1 MNLMKFTES
10 SRNCVMKAQ
19 GYAVDNNNQLIAP
32 AHLLRAILDESIAA
46 DLLIAFQQNI
56 QAFIQ
61 SADRAI
67 NDLPEVKT
75 PQGQGIDTGTL
86 KIFQE
91 AEKKLSDFN
100 DQFVAIDNLL
110 VQCLSSG
117 DSGIQKIVTEHNLDS
132 NEFRKFVIQK
142 RNGQKVDSET
152 GENTIGA
159 LDKFTINITDLA
171 KEGKLDP
178 VIGRNE
184 KIRRSIQVLS
194 RRTKNNPVLIGD
206 PGVGKTA
213 IIEGI
218 AQRIVN
224 NDVPEG
230 IKNKIILSLD
240 MAALLAGSKYRGEFE
255 ERLKSVL
262 DQIKAKNGEIILFLD
277 ELHTLVGAGKT
288 DGAMDASNMLKP
300 ALARGELH
308 MIGATT
314 LDEYRQ
320 YIEKDAALARRY
332 QTVLIEEP
340 SVDDAIAILR
350 GLKEKYEVHHGV
362 RISDNAVLSAV
373 KLSSR
378 YINNRFLP
386 DKAIDLIDE
395 AASSIRMQADSKPEE
410 LESIDRK
417 IGQLKIEKEAL
428 LKEDDK
434 KSKKRLGEI
443 DEQLKT
449 LESNSSD
456 LTSKWL
462 SQKEKLHS
470 IQSIRETL
478 DKAKLELEIAE
489 RNQDW
494 TKAGELK
501 YGKIPELED
510 LIRSADEASNE
521 GMLEEEVNEKEI
533 AQVVHRWTGIPV
545 SNILEE
551 EKVRLLKIEEYLEKK
566 VVGQKNALQSVSNAI
581 RRSRA
586 GLSDESRPI
595 GSFVFLGPTGVGKTE
610 LTKALAEYLFND
622 RNAMTRLD
630 MSEYMEKH
638 SISRMIGSPPG
649 YVGYEQGGALTE
661 SVRRKPYQI
670 ILLDEIEKAHPDV
683 YNVLLQLLD
692 DGRLTD
698 GQGRT
703 VDFTNSVLIMTSNLG
718 SQLYPEGKAID
729 KATEDKI
736 MDEVNGFFKPE
747 FLNRLDDV
755 LIFNALTEEHIND
768 ILTIHL
774 DKLVANLE
782 GQEIK
787 IVFDDK
793 ASGWLAKKGF
803 DKKYGARP
811 IKRTI
816 EKYVQNPLAEPIIS
830 GELENKKEVKIT
842 ANDFGIELQH

>member
-1 MNLMKFTES
+1 MKFTES

-32 AHLLRAILDESIAA
+32 VHLLRAILDESIAT
-46 DLLIAFQQNI
+46 DLLIAFKQNV

-61 SADRAI
+61 STDKAI
-67 NDLPEVKT
+67 DDLPEVKT

-110 VQCLSSG
+110 VQCLSSNDG
-117 DSGIQKIVTEHNLDS
+117 GIQKIVKEHNLDS

-184 KIRRSIQVLS
+184 EIRRSIQVLS

-340 SVDDAIAILR
+340 SVDDATAILR

-434 KSKKRLGEI
+434 KSKKRLAEI

-470 IQSIRETL
+470 IQSIREAL
-478 DKAKLELEIAE
+478 DKVKLELEIAE

-510 LIRSADEASNE
+510 LIRSSDEASSE
-521 GMLEEEVNEKEI
+521 GLLEEEVTEKEI

-551 EKVRLLKIEEYLEKK
+551 ERSRLLKIEEYLEKK

-703 VDFTNSVLIMTSNLG
+703 VDFTNTVLIMTSNLG
-718 SQLYPEGKAID
+718 SQLYPEGKPID

-768 ILTIHL
+768 ILTIQL
-774 DKLVANLE
+774 DKLITNLE
-782 GQEIK
+782 AQEIK
-787 IVFDDK
+787 ISFDNK
-793 ASGWLAKKGF
+793 ASSWLAKKGF
-803 DKKYGARP
+803 DKKFGARP

-816 EKYVQNPLAEPIIS
+816 EKYVQNPLAELIIS

>member
-19 GYAVDNNNQLIAP
+19 GYALDNNNQLIAP
-32 AHLLRAILDESIAA
+32 LHLLRAILDESIAT
-46 DLLIAFQQNI
+46 DLLIAFQQNT
-56 QAFIQ
+56 QAIIQ
-61 SADRAI
+61 STNNGI
-67 NDLPEVKT
+67 KNLPVT
-75 PQGQGIDTGTL
+75 NNPQGQGIDTATL

-91 AEKKLSDFN
+91 AEKKMAEFH

-110 VQCLSSG
+110 VQCLASPNSA
-117 DSGIQKIVTEHNLDS
+117 IQRIVKEHNLDS
-132 NEFRKFVIQK
+132 VKFKDFVINK
-142 RNGQKVDSET
+142 RNGQRINSET

-159 LDKFTINITDLA
+159 LEKFTINITDLA

-184 KIRRSIQVLS
+184 EIRRSIQVLS

-340 SVDDAIAILR
+340 SIDDAISILR
-350 GLKEKYEVHHGV
+350 GLKEKYEIHHGV

-378 YINNRFLP
+378 YINNRHLP

-434 KSKKRLGEI
+434 KSKQRLSEI
-443 DEQLKT
+443 DEHLKE
-449 LESNSSD
+449 LESSSSD
-456 LTSKWL
+456 LTSRWL
-462 SQKEKLHS
+462 SQKEKLLT
-470 IQSIRETL
+470 IQSVRETL

-501 YGKIPELED
+501 YGKIPALED
-510 LIRSADEASNE
+510 QIRQSNEASTE
-521 GMLEEEVNEKEI
+521 GMLEEEVTEKEI
-533 AQVVHRWTGIPV
+533 ALVVHRWTGIPV

-566 VVGQKNALQSVSNAI
+566 VVGQKHALQSVSNAI

-586 GLSDESRPI
+586 GLSDESKPI
-595 GSFVFLGPTGVGKTE
+595 GSFLFLGPTGVGKTE

-670 ILLDEIEKAHPDV
+670 VLLDEIEKAHPDV

-703 VDFTNSVLIMTSNLG
+703 VDFTNTVLIMTSNLG
-718 SQLYPEGKAID
+718 SKLYPEGKAIN

-768 ILTIHL
+768 ILTIQL
-774 DKLVANLE
+774 DKLIANLE
-782 GQEIK
+782 AQEIK
-787 IVFDDK
+787 ISLDDK
-793 ASGWLAKKGF
+793 ASSWLAKKGF
-803 DKKYGARP
+803 DKKFGARP

-816 EKYVQNPLAEPIIS
+816 EKYVQNPLAELIIS
-830 GELENKKEVKIT
+830 GELENKKEVRIT

>member
-1 MNLMKFTES
+1 
-10 SRNCVMKAQ
+10 
-19 GYAVDNNNQLIAP
+19 
-32 AHLLRAILDESIAA
+32 
-46 DLLIAFQQNI
+46 
-56 QAFIQ
+56 
-61 SADRAI
+61 
-67 NDLPEVKT
+67 
-75 PQGQGIDTGTL
+75 
-86 KIFQE
+86 
-91 AEKKLSDFN
+91 
-100 DQFVAIDNLL
+100 
-110 VQCLSSG
+110 
-117 DSGIQKIVTEHNLDS
+117 
-132 NEFRKFVIQK
+132 
-142 RNGQKVDSET
+142 
-152 GENTIGA
+152 
-159 LDKFTINITDLA
+159 
-171 KEGKLDP
+171 
-178 VIGRNE
+178 
-184 KIRRSIQVLS
+184 
-194 RRTKNNPVLIGD
+194 
-206 PGVGKTA
+206 
-213 IIEGI
+213 
-218 AQRIVN
+218 
-224 NDVPEG
+224 
-230 IKNKIILSLD
+230 
-240 MAALLAGSKYRGEFE
+240 
-255 ERLKSVL
+255 
-262 DQIKAKNGEIILFLD
+262 
-277 ELHTLVGAGKT
+277 
-288 DGAMDASNMLKP
+288 
-300 ALARGELH
+300 
-308 MIGATT
+308 
-314 LDEYRQ
+314 
-320 YIEKDAALARRY
+320 
-332 QTVLIEEP
+332 
-340 SVDDAIAILR
+340 
-350 GLKEKYEVHHGV
+350 
-362 RISDNAVLSAV
+362 
-373 KLSSR
+373 
-378 YINNRFLP
+378 
-386 DKAIDLIDE
+386 
-395 AASSIRMQADSKPEE
+395 MQADSKPEE

-434 KSKKRLGEI
+434 KSKKRLAEI

-470 IQSIRETL
+470 IQSIRESL
-478 DKAKLELEIAE
+478 DRVKLELEIAE

-510 LIRSADEASNE
+510 LIRSSDEASSE
-521 GMLEEEVNEKEI
+521 GLLEEEVTEKEI

-551 EKVRLLKIEEYLEKK
+551 ERSRLLKIEEYLEKK

-703 VDFTNSVLIMTSNLG
+703 VDFTNTVLIMTSNLG
-718 SQLYPEGKAID
+718 PQLYPEGKSID
-729 KATEDKI
+729 KTTEDKI

-768 ILTIHL
+768 ILTIQL
-774 DKLVANLE
+774 DKLIANLE
-782 GQEIK
+782 LDSEVKLHLDLGEIQGFRYHNGV
-787 IVFDDK
+787 VFS
-793 ASGWLAKKGF
+793 AYTESAGYSLAKGGRYDGLRRLDNEPRPAVGF
-803 DKKYGARP
+803 DLDL
-811 IKRTI
+811 
-816 EKYVQNPLAEPIIS
+816 LAVASFTKTDI
-830 GELENKKEVKIT
+830 
-842 ANDFGIELQH
+842 

>member
-1 MNLMKFTES
+1 MNLIKFTES

-32 AHLLRAILDESIAA
+32 VHLLRAILDESIAT
-46 DLLIAFQQNI
+46 DLLIAFQQNV
-56 QAFIQ
+56 QTFIQ
-61 SADRAI
+61 STDKAI
-67 NDLPEVKT
+67 DDLPEVKT

-100 DQFVAIDNLL
+100 DQFVAIDNLF
-110 VQCLSSG
+110 VQCLSSNDG
-117 DSGIQKIVTEHNLDS
+117 GIQKIVKEHSLDS

-152 GENTIGA
+152 GENTLGA

-171 KEGKLDP
+171 KERKLDP

-184 KIRRSIQVLS
+184 EIRRSIQVLS

-434 KSKKRLGEI
+434 KSKKRLAEI
-443 DEQLKT
+443 DEQLKS

-470 IQSIRETL
+470 IQSIRESL
-478 DKAKLELEIAE
+478 DRVKLELEIAE

-510 LIRSADEASNE
+510 LIRSSDEASSE
-521 GMLEEEVNEKEI
+521 GLLEEEVTEKEI

-551 EKVRLLKIEEYLEKK
+551 ERSRLLKIEEYLEKK

-622 RNAMTRLD
+622 RNSMTRLD

-703 VDFTNSVLIMTSNLG
+703 VDFTNTVLIMTSNLG
-718 SQLYPEGKAID
+718 SKLYSEGKSID

-768 ILTIHL
+768 ILTIQL
-774 DKLVANLE
+774 DKLIANLE
-782 GQEIK
+782 AQEIK
-787 IVFDDK
+787 ISFDDK

-803 DKKYGARP
+803 DKKFGARP

-816 EKYVQNPLAEPIIS
+816 EKYVQNPLAELIIS
-830 GELENKKEVKIT
+830 GELENKKEVRIT

>member
-32 AHLLRAILDESIAA
+32 AHLLRAILDESIAT
-46 DLLIAFQQNI
+46 DLLIAYKQNV
-56 QAFIQ
+56 QAFIE
-61 SADRAI
+61 STDKAI
-67 NDLPEVKT
+67 DDLPEVKT

-110 VQCLSSG
+110 VQCLSSNDG
-117 DSGIQKIVTEHNLDS
+117 GIQKIVKEHSLDS

-152 GENTIGA
+152 GENTLGA

-184 KIRRSIQVLS
+184 EIRRSIQVLS

-332 QTVLIEEP
+332 QTVLIDEP
-340 SVDDAIAILR
+340 SEDDAIAILR
-350 GLKEKYEVHHGV
+350 GLKEKYEIHHGV

-434 KSKKRLGEI
+434 KSKKRLAEI

-470 IQSIRETL
+470 IQSIRESL
-478 DKAKLELEIAE
+478 DRVKLELEIAE

-510 LIRSADEASNE
+510 LIRSSDEASSE
-521 GMLEEEVNEKEI
+521 GLLEEEVTEKEI

-551 EKVRLLKIEEYLEKK
+551 ERSRLLKIEEYLEKK

-703 VDFTNSVLIMTSNLG
+703 VDFTNTVLIMTSNLG

-736 MDEVNGFFKPE
+736 MDEVGGFFKPE

-768 ILTIHL
+768 ILTIQL
-774 DKLVANLE
+774 DKLIANLE
-782 GQEIK
+782 AQEIK
-787 IVFDDK
+787 ISFDDK

-803 DKKYGARP
+803 DKKFGARP

-816 EKYVQNPLAEPIIS
+816 EKYVQNPLAELIIS
-830 GELENKKEVKIT
+830 GELESKKEVRIT

>member
-61 SADRAI
+61 STDRAI

-184 KIRRSIQVLS
+184 EIRRSIQVLS

-755 LIFNALTEEHIND
+755 LIFSALTEEHIND

-816 EKYVQNPLAEPIIS
+816 EKYVQNPLAELIIS

>member
-1 MNLMKFTES
+1 MKFTES

-32 AHLLRAILDESIAA
+32 VHLLRAILDESIAT
-46 DLLIAFQQNI
+46 DLLIAFKQNV

-61 SADRAI
+61 STDKAI
-67 NDLPEVKT
+67 DDLPEVKT

-110 VQCLSSG
+110 VQCLSSNDG
-117 DSGIQKIVTEHNLDS
+117 GIQKIVKEHNLDS

-152 GENTIGA
+152 GENTLGA

-184 KIRRSIQVLS
+184 EIRRSIQVLS

-340 SVDDAIAILR
+340 SVDDATAILR

-434 KSKKRLGEI
+434 KSKKRLAEI

-470 IQSIRETL
+470 IQSIREAL
-478 DKAKLELEIAE
+478 DKVKLELEIAE

-510 LIRSADEASNE
+510 LIRSSDEASSE
-521 GMLEEEVNEKEI
+521 GLLEEEVTEKEI

-551 EKVRLLKIEEYLEKK
+551 ERSRLLKIEEYLEKK

-703 VDFTNSVLIMTSNLG
+703 VDFTNTVLIMTSNLG
-718 SQLYPEGKAID
+718 SQLYPEGKPID

-768 ILTIHL
+768 ILTIQL
-774 DKLVANLE
+774 DKLITNLE
-782 GQEIK
+782 AQEIK
-787 IVFDDK
+787 ISFDNK
-793 ASGWLAKKGF
+793 ASSWLAKKGF
-803 DKKYGARP
+803 DKKFGARP

-816 EKYVQNPLAEPIIS
+816 EKYVQNPLAELIIS

>member
-1 MNLMKFTES
+1 MKFTES

-19 GYAVDNNNQLIAP
+19 GYAVDNNNQLITP
-32 AHLLRAILDESIAA
+32 SHLLRAILDESIAIN
-46 DLLIAFQQNI
+46 LLIAFQQNT

-61 SADRAI
+61 STDQAI
-67 NDLPEVKT
+67 KSLPVVKN
-75 PQGQGIDTGTL
+75 PQGQGIDTAAL

-91 AEKKLSDFN
+91 AEKRLADFN
-100 DQFVAIDNLL
+100 DQYVAIDNLL
-110 VQCLSSG
+110 IQCISSP
-117 DSGIQKIVTEHNLDS
+117 DSAIQKIVREHNLDT
-132 NEFRKFVIQK
+132 NKFRKFVIQK
-142 RNGQKVDSET
+142 RNGQKIDSET
-152 GENTIGA
+152 GEYTLGA
-159 LDKFTINITDLA
+159 LEKFTINITDLA
-171 KEGKLDP
+171 REGKLDP

-184 KIRRSIQVLS
+184 EIRRSIQVLS

-230 IKNKIILSLD
+230 IKNKTILSLD

-262 DQIKAKNGEIILFLD
+262 DQIKSKNGEIILFLD

-340 SVDDAIAILR
+340 SIDDAIAILR
-350 GLKEKYEVHHGV
+350 GLKEKYEIHHGV

-434 KSKKRLGEI
+434 KSKQRLAEI
-443 DEQLKT
+443 DEQLKA
-449 LESNSSD
+449 LESTSSD
-456 LTSKWL
+456 LTGRWL
-462 SQKEKLHS
+462 SQKEKLVS
-470 IQSIRETL
+470 IQSIREQL
-478 DKAKLELEIAE
+478 DKVKLELEIAE

-494 TKAGELK
+494 AKAGELK

-510 LIRSADEASNE
+510 LIRSSDEASGE
-521 GMLEEEVNEKEI
+521 GMLEEEVTEKEI

-566 VVGQKNALQSVSNAI
+566 VVGQKHALQSVSNAI

-595 GSFVFLGPTGVGKTE
+595 GSFLFLGPTGVGKTE

-670 ILLDEIEKAHPDV
+670 VLLDEIEKAHPDV

-703 VDFTNSVLIMTSNLG
+703 VDFTNTVLIMTSNLG
-718 SQLYPEGKAID
+718 SKLYPEGKSIN
-729 KATEDKI
+729 KAVEEKI
-736 MDEVNGFFKPE
+736 MDEVNAFFKPE

-768 ILTIHL
+768 ILSIQL
-774 DKLVANLE
+774 DKLIGNLE
-782 GQEIK
+782 SQEINIK
-787 IVFDDK
+787 FDDK
-793 ASGWLAKKGF
+793 AISWLAKKGF
-803 DKKYGARP
+803 DKKFGARP

-816 EKYVQNPLAEPIIS
+816 EKYVQNPLAELIIS
-830 GELENKKEVKIT
+830 GGLDRKKSVSIS
-842 ANDFGIELQH
+842 ANDFGIELKY

>member
-1 MNLMKFTES
+1 
-10 SRNCVMKAQ
+10 
-19 GYAVDNNNQLIAP
+19 
-32 AHLLRAILDESIAA
+32 
-46 DLLIAFQQNI
+46 
-56 QAFIQ
+56 
-61 SADRAI
+61 
-67 NDLPEVKT
+67 
-75 PQGQGIDTGTL
+75 
-86 KIFQE
+86 
-91 AEKKLSDFN
+91 
-100 DQFVAIDNLL
+100 
-110 VQCLSSG
+110 
-117 DSGIQKIVTEHNLDS
+117 
-132 NEFRKFVIQK
+132 
-142 RNGQKVDSET
+142 
-152 GENTIGA
+152 
-159 LDKFTINITDLA
+159 
-171 KEGKLDP
+171 
-178 VIGRNE
+178 
-184 KIRRSIQVLS
+184 
-194 RRTKNNPVLIGD
+194 
-206 PGVGKTA
+206 
-213 IIEGI
+213 
-218 AQRIVN
+218 
-224 NDVPEG
+224 
-230 IKNKIILSLD
+230 
-240 MAALLAGSKYRGEFE
+240 
-255 ERLKSVL
+255 
-262 DQIKAKNGEIILFLD
+262 
-277 ELHTLVGAGKT
+277 
-288 DGAMDASNMLKP
+288 MLKP

-816 EKYVQNPLAEPIIS
+816 EKYVQNPLAELIIS
-830 GELENKKEVKIT
+830 GELESKKEVRIT

>member
-1 MNLMKFTES
+1 MKFTES

-184 KIRRSIQVLS
+184 EIRRSIQVLS

-703 VDFTNSVLIMTSNLG
+703 VDFTKSVLIMTSNLG

-736 MDEVNGFFKPE
+736 MDKVNGFFKPE

-816 EKYVQNPLAEPIIS
+816 EKYVQNPLAELIIS
-830 GELENKKEVKIT
+830 GGLENKKEVKIT

>member
-1 MNLMKFTES
+1 MKFTES

-32 AHLLRAILDESIAA
+32 VHLLRAILDESIAT
-46 DLLIAFQQNI
+46 DLLIAFQQNV

-61 SADRAI
+61 STDKAI
-67 NDLPEVKT
+67 DDLPEVKT

-110 VQCLSSG
+110 VQCLSSNDG
-117 DSGIQKIVTEHNLDS
+117 GIQKIVKEHNLDS

-184 KIRRSIQVLS
+184 EIRRSIQVLS
-194 RRTKNNPVLIGD
+194 RRTKNNPVLIVD

-230 IKNKIILSLD
+230 IKNKTILSLD

-340 SVDDAIAILR
+340 SVDDATAILR

-434 KSKKRLGEI
+434 KSKKRLAEI

-470 IQSIRETL
+470 IQSIREAL
-478 DKAKLELEIAE
+478 DKVKLELEIAE

-510 LIRSADEASNE
+510 LIRSSDEASSE
-521 GMLEEEVNEKEI
+521 GLLEEEVTEKEI

-551 EKVRLLKIEEYLEKK
+551 ERSRLLKIEEYLEKK

-703 VDFTNSVLIMTSNLG
+703 VDFTNTVLIMTSNLG
-718 SQLYPEGKAID
+718 SQLYPEGKPID

-768 ILTIHL
+768 ILTIQL
-774 DKLVANLE
+774 DKLITNLE
-782 GQEIK
+782 AQEIK
-787 IVFDDK
+787 ISFDNK
-793 ASGWLAKKGF
+793 ASSWLAKKGF
-803 DKKYGARP
+803 DKKFGARP

-816 EKYVQNPLAEPIIS
+816 EKYVQNPLAELIIS

>member
-32 AHLLRAILDESIAA
+32 VHLLRAILDESIAT
-46 DLLIAFQQNI
+46 DLLIAFKQNV

-61 SADRAI
+61 STDKAI
-67 NDLPEVKT
+67 DDLPEVKT

-110 VQCLSSG
+110 VQCLSSNDG
-117 DSGIQKIVTEHNLDS
+117 GIQKIVKEHNLDS

-184 KIRRSIQVLS
+184 EIRRSIQVLS

-230 IKNKIILSLD
+230 IKNKTILSLD

-340 SVDDAIAILR
+340 SVDDATAILR

-434 KSKKRLGEI
+434 KSKKRLAEI

-470 IQSIRETL
+470 IQSIREAL
-478 DKAKLELEIAE
+478 DKVKLELEIAE

-510 LIRSADEASNE
+510 LIRSSDEASSE
-521 GMLEEEVNEKEI
+521 GLLEEEVTEKEI

-551 EKVRLLKIEEYLEKK
+551 ERSRLLKIEEYLEKK

-703 VDFTNSVLIMTSNLG
+703 VDFTNTVLIMTSNLG
-718 SQLYPEGKAID
+718 SQLYPEGKPID

-768 ILTIHL
+768 ILTIQL
-774 DKLVANLE
+774 DKLITNLE
-782 GQEIK
+782 AQEIK
-787 IVFDDK
+787 ISFDNK
-793 ASGWLAKKGF
+793 ASSWLAKKGF
-803 DKKYGARP
+803 DKKFGARP

-816 EKYVQNPLAEPIIS
+816 EKYVQNPLAELIIS

>member
-1 MNLMKFTES
+1 MKFTES

-32 AHLLRAILDESIAA
+32 VHLLRAILDESIAT
-46 DLLIAFQQNI
+46 DLLIAFKQNA
-56 QAFIQ
+56 QTFIQ
-61 SADRAI
+61 STDKAI
-67 NDLPEVKT
+67 DDLPEVKT

-184 KIRRSIQVLS
+184 EIRRSIQVLS

-816 EKYVQNPLAEPIIS
+816 EKYVQNPLAELIIS
-830 GELENKKEVKIT
+830 GELENKKEVKIS

>member
-1 MNLMKFTES
+1 MKFTES
-10 SRNCVMKAQ
+10 SRNRVMKAQ

-32 AHLLRAILDESIAA
+32 VHLLRAILDESIAT
-46 DLLIAFQQNI
+46 DLLIAFQQNV
-56 QAFIQ
+56 QTFIQ
-61 SADRAI
+61 STDKAI
-67 NDLPEVKT
+67 DDIPEVKT

-110 VQCLSSG
+110 VQCLSSNDG
-117 DSGIQKIVTEHNLDS
+117 GIQKIVKEHSLDS
-132 NEFRKFVIQK
+132 NAFRKFVIQK

-152 GENTIGA
+152 GENTLGA

-184 KIRRSIQVLS
+184 EIRRSIQVLS

-434 KSKKRLGEI
+434 KSKKRLAEI

-470 IQSIRETL
+470 IQSIRESL
-478 DKAKLELEIAE
+478 DRVKLELEIAE

-510 LIRSADEASNE
+510 LIRSSDEASSE
-521 GMLEEEVNEKEI
+521 GLLEEEVTEKEI

-551 EKVRLLKIEEYLEKK
+551 ERSRLLKIEEYLEKK

-703 VDFTNSVLIMTSNLG
+703 VDFTNTVLIMTSNLG

-736 MDEVNGFFKPE
+736 MEEVNGFFKPE

-768 ILTIHL
+768 ILAIQL
-774 DKLVANLE
+774 DKLIANLE
-782 GQEIK
+782 AQEIK
-787 IVFDDK
+787 ISFDDK
-793 ASGWLAKKGF
+793 ASNWLAKKGF
-803 DKKYGARP
+803 DKKFGARP

-816 EKYVQNPLAEPIIS
+816 EKYVQNPLAELIIS

>member
-184 KIRRSIQVLS
+184 EIRRSIQVLS

-816 EKYVQNPLAEPIIS
+816 EKYVQNPLAELIIS

>member
-1 MNLMKFTES
+1 MKFTES

-184 KIRRSIQVLS
+184 EIRRSIQVLS

-755 LIFNALTEEHIND
+755 LIFSALTEEHIND

-816 EKYVQNPLAEPIIS
+816 EKYVQNPLAELIIS

>member
-32 AHLLRAILDESIAA
+32 VHLLRAILDESIAT
-46 DLLIAFQQNI
+46 DLLIAFQQNV

-61 SADRAI
+61 SSDKAI
-67 NDLPEVKT
+67 DDLPEVKT

-110 VQCLSSG
+110 VQCLSSNDG
-117 DSGIQKIVTEHNLDS
+117 GIQKIVKEHSLDT

-152 GENTIGA
+152 GENTLGA

-184 KIRRSIQVLS
+184 EIRRSIQVLS

-434 KSKKRLGEI
+434 KSKKRLAEI
-443 DEQLKT
+443 DEQLKS

-470 IQSIRETL
+470 IQSIRESL
-478 DKAKLELEIAE
+478 DKVKLELEIAE

-494 TKAGELK
+494 TKAGDLK

-510 LIRSADEASNE
+510 LIRSSDEASSE
-521 GMLEEEVNEKEI
+521 GLLEEEVTEKEI

-551 EKVRLLKIEEYLEKK
+551 ERSRLLKIEEYLEKK

-622 RNAMTRLD
+622 RNAMIRLD

-703 VDFTNSVLIMTSNLG
+703 VDFTNTVLIMTSNLG

-736 MDEVNGFFKPE
+736 MEEVNGFFKPE

-768 ILTIHL
+768 ILTIQL
-774 DKLVANLE
+774 DKLIANLE
-782 GQEIK
+782 AQEIK
-787 IVFDDK
+787 ISFDDK

-803 DKKYGARP
+803 DKKFGARP

-816 EKYVQNPLAEPIIS
+816 EKYVQNPLAELIIS
-830 GELENKKEVKIT
+830 GELENKKEVRIT

>member
-1 MNLMKFTES
+1 MKFTES

-32 AHLLRAILDESIAA
+32 AHLLRAILDESIAT

-61 SADRAI
+61 STDRAI

-117 DSGIQKIVTEHNLDS
+117 DSGIQKIVKEHNLDS

-184 KIRRSIQVLS
+184 EIRRSIQVLS

-470 IQSIRETL
+470 VQSIRETL
-478 DKAKLELEIAE
+478 DKIKLELEIAE

-638 SISRMIGSPPG
+638 SVSRMIGSPPG

-755 LIFNALTEEHIND
+755 LIFNALTEDHIND
-768 ILTIHL
+768 ILTIQL
-774 DKLVANLE
+774 DKLIANLE
-782 GQEIK
+782 GQEIR

-793 ASGWLAKKGF
+793 ASSWLAKKGF

-816 EKYVQNPLAEPIIS
+816 EKYVQNPLAELIIS
-830 GELENKKEVKIT
+830 GELEKKKEVKIT

>member
-1 MNLMKFTES
+1 
-10 SRNCVMKAQ
+10 MKAQ

-32 AHLLRAILDESIAA
+32 VHLLRAILDESIAT
-46 DLLIAFQQNI
+46 DLLIAFQQNV

-61 SADRAI
+61 SSDKAI
-67 NDLPEVKT
+67 DDLPEVKT

-110 VQCLSSG
+110 VQCLSSNDG
-117 DSGIQKIVTEHNLDS
+117 GIQKIVKEHSLDT

-152 GENTIGA
+152 GENTLGA

-184 KIRRSIQVLS
+184 EIRRSIQVLS

-434 KSKKRLGEI
+434 KSKKRLAEI
-443 DEQLKT
+443 DEQLKS

-470 IQSIRETL
+470 IQSIRESL
-478 DKAKLELEIAE
+478 DKVKLELEIAE

-494 TKAGELK
+494 TKAGDLK

-510 LIRSADEASNE
+510 LIRSSDEASSE
-521 GMLEEEVNEKEI
+521 GLLEEEVTEKEI

-551 EKVRLLKIEEYLEKK
+551 ERSRLLKIEEYLEKK

-622 RNAMTRLD
+622 RNAMIRLD

-703 VDFTNSVLIMTSNLG
+703 VDFTNTVLIMTSNLG

-736 MDEVNGFFKPE
+736 MEEVNGFFKPE

-768 ILTIHL
+768 ILTIQL
-774 DKLVANLE
+774 DKLIANLE
-782 GQEIK
+782 AQEIK
-787 IVFDDK
+787 ISFDDK

-803 DKKYGARP
+803 DKKFGARP

-816 EKYVQNPLAEPIIS
+816 EKYVQNPLAELIIS
-830 GELENKKEVKIT
+830 GELENKKEVRIT

>member
-1 MNLMKFTES
+1 MKFTES

-32 AHLLRAILDESIAA
+32 VHLLRAILDESIAT
-46 DLLIAFQQNI
+46 DLFIAFKQNV

-61 SADRAI
+61 STDKAI
-67 NDLPEVKT
+67 DDLPEVKT

-110 VQCLSSG
+110 VQCLSSNDG
-117 DSGIQKIVTEHNLDS
+117 GIQKIVKEHSLDT

-152 GENTIGA
+152 GENTLGA

-184 KIRRSIQVLS
+184 EIRRSIQVLS

-434 KSKKRLGEI
+434 KSKKRLAEI
-443 DEQLKT
+443 DEQLTT

-470 IQSIRETL
+470 IQSIRESL
-478 DKAKLELEIAE
+478 DRVKLELEIAE

-510 LIRSADEASNE
+510 LIRSSDEASSE
-521 GMLEEEVNEKEI
+521 GLLEEEVTEKEI

-551 EKVRLLKIEEYLEKK
+551 ERSRLLKIEEYLEKK

-622 RNAMTRLD
+622 RNAMIRLD

-703 VDFTNSVLIMTSNLG
+703 VDFTNTVLIMTSNLG

-736 MDEVNGFFKPE
+736 MEEVNGFFKPE

-768 ILTIHL
+768 ILTIQL
-774 DKLVANLE
+774 DKLIANLE
-782 GQEIK
+782 AQEIK
-787 IVFDDK
+787 ISFDDK

-803 DKKYGARP
+803 DKKFGARP

-816 EKYVQNPLAEPIIS
+816 EKYVQNPLAELIIS
-830 GELENKKEVKIT
+830 GELENKKEVRIT

>member
-1 MNLMKFTES
+1 
-10 SRNCVMKAQ
+10 MKAQ

-32 AHLLRAILDESIAA
+32 VHLLRAILDESIAT
-46 DLLIAFQQNI
+46 DLLIAFQQNV
-56 QAFIQ
+56 QTFIQ
-61 SADRAI
+61 STDKAI
-67 NDLPEVKT
+67 DDIPEVKT

-110 VQCLSSG
+110 VQCLSSNDG
-117 DSGIQKIVTEHNLDS
+117 GIQKIVKEHSLDS
-132 NEFRKFVIQK
+132 NAFRKFVIQK

-152 GENTIGA
+152 GENTLGA

-184 KIRRSIQVLS
+184 EIRRSIQVLS

-434 KSKKRLGEI
+434 KSKKRLAEI

-449 LESNSSD
+449 LESNSLD

-470 IQSIRETL
+470 IQSIRESL
-478 DKAKLELEIAE
+478 DRVKLELEIAE

-510 LIRSADEASNE
+510 LIRSSDESSSE
-521 GMLEEEVNEKEI
+521 GLLEEEVTEKEI

-551 EKVRLLKIEEYLEKK
+551 ERSRLLKIEEYLEKK

-703 VDFTNSVLIMTSNLG
+703 VDFTNTVLIMTSNLG
-718 SQLYPEGKAID
+718 SQLYPEGKLID

-768 ILTIHL
+768 ILAIQL
-774 DKLVANLE
+774 DKLIANLE
-782 GQEIK
+782 AQEIK
-787 IVFDDK
+787 ISFDDK
-793 ASGWLAKKGF
+793 ASNWLAKKGF
-803 DKKYGARP
+803 DKKFGARP

-816 EKYVQNPLAEPIIS
+816 EKYVQNPLAELIIS

>member
-32 AHLLRAILDESIAA
+32 VHLLRAILDESIAT
-46 DLLIAFQQNI
+46 DLLIAFQQNV
-56 QAFIQ
+56 QTFIQ
-61 SADRAI
+61 STDKAI
-67 NDLPEVKT
+67 DDIPEVKT

-110 VQCLSSG
+110 VQCLSSNDG
-117 DSGIQKIVTEHNLDS
+117 GIQKIVKEHSLDS
-132 NEFRKFVIQK
+132 NAFRKFVIQK

-152 GENTIGA
+152 GENTLGA

-184 KIRRSIQVLS
+184 EIRRSIQVLS

-434 KSKKRLGEI
+434 KSKKRLAEI
-443 DEQLKT
+443 DEQLTT

-470 IQSIRETL
+470 IQSIRESL
-478 DKAKLELEIAE
+478 DRVKLELEIAE

-510 LIRSADEASNE
+510 LIRSSDEASSE
-521 GMLEEEVNEKEI
+521 GLLEEEVTEKEI

-551 EKVRLLKIEEYLEKK
+551 ERSRLLKIEEYLEKK

-622 RNAMTRLD
+622 RNAMIRLD

-703 VDFTNSVLIMTSNLG
+703 VDFTNTVLIMTSNLG

-736 MDEVNGFFKPE
+736 MEEVNGFFKPE

-768 ILTIHL
+768 ILTIQL
-774 DKLVANLE
+774 DKLIANLE
-782 GQEIK
+782 AQEIK
-787 IVFDDK
+787 ISFDDK

-803 DKKYGARP
+803 DKKFGARP

-816 EKYVQNPLAEPIIS
+816 EKYVQNPLAELIIS
-830 GELENKKEVKIT
+830 GELENKKEVRIT

>member
-1 MNLMKFTES
+1 MKFTES

-32 AHLLRAILDESIAA
+32 AHLLRAILDESIAT
-46 DLLIAFQQNI
+46 DLLIAYKQNV
-56 QAFIQ
+56 QAFIL
-61 SADRAI
+61 STDKAI
-67 NDLPEVKT
+67 DDLPEVKT

-110 VQCLSSG
+110 VQCLSSN
-117 DSGIQKIVTEHNLDS
+117 DVGIQKIVKEHSLDS

-152 GENTIGA
+152 GENTLGA

-184 KIRRSIQVLS
+184 EIRRSIQVLS

-428 LKEDDK
+428 LKEGDK
-434 KSKKRLGEI
+434 KSKKRLAEI
-443 DEQLKT
+443 DEQLKS

-470 IQSIRETL
+470 IQSIRESL
-478 DKAKLELEIAE
+478 DRVKLELEIAE

-510 LIRSADEASNE
+510 LIRSSDEASSE
-521 GMLEEEVNEKEI
+521 GLLEEEVTEKEI

-551 EKVRLLKIEEYLEKK
+551 ERSRLLKIEEYLEKK

-622 RNAMTRLD
+622 RNAMIRLD

-703 VDFTNSVLIMTSNLG
+703 VDFTNTVLIMTSNLG

-768 ILTIHL
+768 ILAIQL
-774 DKLVANLE
+774 DKLIANLE
-782 GQEIK
+782 SQEIK
-787 IVFDDK
+787 ISFDDK

-803 DKKYGARP
+803 DKKFGARP

-816 EKYVQNPLAEPIIS
+816 EKYVQNPLAELIIS
-830 GELENKKEVKIT
+830 GELESKKEVRIT

>member
-19 GYAVDNNNQLIAP
+19 SYALDNNNQLIAP
-32 AHLLRAILDESIAA
+32 LHLLRAILDESIAT
-46 DLLIAFQQNI
+46 DLLIAFQQNT
-56 QAFIQ
+56 QAIIQ
-61 SADRAI
+61 STNNGI
-67 NDLPEVKT
+67 KNLPVT
-75 PQGQGIDTGTL
+75 NNPQGQGIDTATL

-91 AEKKLSDFN
+91 AEKKMAEFH

-110 VQCLSSG
+110 VQCLASPNSA
-117 DSGIQKIVTEHNLDS
+117 IQKIVKEHNLDS
-132 NEFRKFVIQK
+132 VKFKDFVINK
-142 RNGQKVDSET
+142 RNGQRINSET

-159 LDKFTINITDLA
+159 LEKFTINITDLA

-184 KIRRSIQVLS
+184 EIRRSIQVLS

-340 SVDDAIAILR
+340 SIDDAISILR
-350 GLKEKYEVHHGV
+350 GLKEKYEIHHGV
-362 RISDNAVLSAV
+362 RISDHAVLSAV

-378 YINNRFLP
+378 YINNRYLP

-434 KSKKRLGEI
+434 KSKQRLSEI
-443 DEQLKT
+443 DEHLKE
-449 LESNSSD
+449 LESSSSD
-456 LTSKWL
+456 LTSRWL
-462 SQKEKLHS
+462 SQKEKLLT
-470 IQSIRETL
+470 IQSVRETL

-501 YGKIPELED
+501 YGKIPALED
-510 LIRSADEASNE
+510 QIRRSDEASTE
-521 GMLEEEVNEKEI
+521 GLLEEEVTEKEI

-566 VVGQKNALQSVSNAI
+566 VVGQKYALQSVSNAI

-586 GLSDESRPI
+586 GLSDETRPI
-595 GSFVFLGPTGVGKTE
+595 GSFLFLGPTGVGKTE

-683 YNVLLQLLD
+683 YNLLLQLLD

-703 VDFTNSVLIMTSNLG
+703 VDFTNTVLIMTSNLG
-718 SQLYPEGKAID
+718 SQLYPEGKAIN

-768 ILTIHL
+768 ILTIQL
-774 DKLVANLE
+774 DKLIANLE
-782 GQEIK
+782 AQEIK
-787 IVFDDK
+787 ISLDDK
-793 ASGWLAKKGF
+793 AYGWLAKKGF
-803 DKKYGARP
+803 DKKFGARP

-816 EKYVQNPLAEPIIS
+816 EKYVQNPLAELIIS
-830 GELENKKEVKIT
+830 GELENKKEVRIT

>member
-19 GYAVDNNNQLIAP
+19 GYALDNNNQLIAP
-32 AHLLRAILDESIAA
+32 LHLLRAILDESIAT
-46 DLLIAFQQNI
+46 DLLIAFQQNT
-56 QAFIQ
+56 QAIIQ
-61 SADRAI
+61 STNNGI
-67 NDLPEVKT
+67 KNLPVT
-75 PQGQGIDTGTL
+75 NNPQGQGIDTATL

-91 AEKKLSDFN
+91 AEKKMAEFH

-110 VQCLSSG
+110 VQCLASPNSA
-117 DSGIQKIVTEHNLDS
+117 IQKIVKEHNLDS
-132 NEFRKFVIQK
+132 VKFKDFVINK
-142 RNGQKVDSET
+142 RNGQRINSET

-159 LDKFTINITDLA
+159 LEKFTINITDLA

-184 KIRRSIQVLS
+184 EIRRSIQVLS

-340 SVDDAIAILR
+340 SIDDAISILR
-350 GLKEKYEVHHGV
+350 GLKEKYEIHHGV
-362 RISDNAVLSAV
+362 RISDHAVLSAV

-378 YINNRFLP
+378 YINNRYLP

-434 KSKKRLGEI
+434 KSKQRLSEI
-443 DEQLKT
+443 DEHLKE
-449 LESNSSD
+449 LESSSSD
-456 LTSKWL
+456 LTSRWL
-462 SQKEKLHS
+462 SQKEKLLT
-470 IQSIRETL
+470 IQSVRETL

-501 YGKIPELED
+501 YGKIPALED
-510 LIRSADEASNE
+510 QIRQSNEASTE
-521 GMLEEEVNEKEI
+521 GMLEEEVTEKEI
-533 AQVVHRWTGIPV
+533 ALVVHRWTGIPV

-566 VVGQKNALQSVSNAI
+566 VVGQKHALQSVSNAI

-586 GLSDESRPI
+586 GLSDESKPI
-595 GSFVFLGPTGVGKTE
+595 GSFLFLGPTGVGKTE

-670 ILLDEIEKAHPDV
+670 VLLDEIEKAHPDV

-703 VDFTNSVLIMTSNLG
+703 VDFTNTVLIMTSNLG
-718 SQLYPEGKAID
+718 SKLYPEGKAIN

-768 ILTIHL
+768 ILTIQL
-774 DKLVANLE
+774 DKLIANLE
-782 GQEIK
+782 AQEIK
-787 IVFDDK
+787 ISLDDK
-793 ASGWLAKKGF
+793 ASSWLAKKGF
-803 DKKYGARP
+803 DKKFGARP

-816 EKYVQNPLAEPIIS
+816 EKYVQNPLAELIIS
-830 GELENKKEVKIT
+830 GELENKKEVRIT

>member
-1 MNLMKFTES
+1 MKFTES

-32 AHLLRAILDESIAA
+32 VHLLRAILDESIAT
-46 DLLIAFQQNI
+46 DLLIAFQQNV

-61 SADRAI
+61 STDKAI
-67 NDLPEVKT
+67 DDLPEVKT

-110 VQCLSSG
+110 VQCLSSNDG
-117 DSGIQKIVTEHNLDS
+117 GIQKIVKEHSLDS

-152 GENTIGA
+152 GENTLGA

-184 KIRRSIQVLS
+184 EIRRSIQVLS

-434 KSKKRLGEI
+434 KSKKRLAEI

-470 IQSIRETL
+470 IQSIRESL
-478 DKAKLELEIAE
+478 DRVKLELEIAE

-510 LIRSADEASNE
+510 LIRSSDEASSE
-521 GMLEEEVNEKEI
+521 GLLEEEVTEKEI

-551 EKVRLLKIEEYLEKK
+551 ERSRLLKIEEYLEKK

-703 VDFTNSVLIMTSNLG
+703 VDFTNTVLIMTSNLG
-718 SQLYPEGKAID
+718 SQLYPESKPID

-768 ILTIHL
+768 ILAIQL
-774 DKLVANLE
+774 DKLIANLE
-782 GQEIK
+782 AQEIK
-787 IVFDDK
+787 ISFDDK

-803 DKKYGARP
+803 DKKFGARP

-816 EKYVQNPLAEPIIS
+816 EKYVQNPLAELIIS

>member
-1 MNLMKFTES
+1 MKFTES

-32 AHLLRAILDESIAA
+32 VHLLRAILDESIAT
-46 DLLIAFQQNI
+46 DLLIAFQQNV

-61 SADRAI
+61 SSDKAI
-67 NDLPEVKT
+67 DDLPEVKT

-110 VQCLSSG
+110 VQCLSSNDG
-117 DSGIQKIVTEHNLDS
+117 GIQKIVKEHSLDS

-152 GENTIGA
+152 GENTLGA

-184 KIRRSIQVLS
+184 EIRRSIQVLS

-395 AASSIRMQADSKPEE
+395 AASSIRMQADSKPDE

-434 KSKKRLGEI
+434 KSKKRLAEI

-470 IQSIRETL
+470 IQSIRESL
-478 DKAKLELEIAE
+478 DKVKLELEIAE

-510 LIRSADEASNE
+510 LIRSSDEASSE
-521 GMLEEEVNEKEI
+521 GLLEEEVTEKEI

-551 EKVRLLKIEEYLEKK
+551 ERSRLLKIEEYLEKK

-703 VDFTNSVLIMTSNLG
+703 VDFTNTVLIMTSNLG
-718 SQLYPEGKAID
+718 SQLYPEGKPID

-768 ILTIHL
+768 ILAIQL
-774 DKLVANLE
+774 DKLIANLE
-782 GQEIK
+782 AQEIK
-787 IVFDDK
+787 ISFDDK
-793 ASGWLAKKGF
+793 ASNWLAKKGF
-803 DKKYGARP
+803 DKKFGARP

-816 EKYVQNPLAEPIIS
+816 EKYVQNPLAELIIS

>member
-1 MNLMKFTES
+1 MKFTES

-184 KIRRSIQVLS
+184 EIRRSIQVLS

-314 LDEYRQ
+314 LNEYRQ

-729 KATEDKI
+729 QATEDKI

-816 EKYVQNPLAEPIIS
+816 EKYVQNPLAELIIS
-830 GELENKKEVKIT
+830 GELEKKKEVKIT
-842 ANDFGIELQH
+842 ANDLGIELQH

>member
-1 MNLMKFTES
+1 
-10 SRNCVMKAQ
+10 MKAQ

-32 AHLLRAILDESIAA
+32 VHLLRAILDESIAT
-46 DLLIAFQQNI
+46 DLLIAFQQNV

-61 SADRAI
+61 SSDKAI
-67 NDLPEVKT
+67 DDLPEVKT

-110 VQCLSSG
+110 VQCLSSNDG
-117 DSGIQKIVTEHNLDS
+117 GIQKIVKEHSLDT

-152 GENTIGA
+152 GENTLGA

-184 KIRRSIQVLS
+184 EIRRSIQVLS

-434 KSKKRLGEI
+434 KSKKRLAEI
-443 DEQLKT
+443 DEQLTT

-470 IQSIRETL
+470 IQSIRESL
-478 DKAKLELEIAE
+478 DKVKLELEIAE

-510 LIRSADEASNE
+510 LIRSSDEASSE
-521 GMLEEEVNEKEI
+521 GLLEEEVTEKEI

-551 EKVRLLKIEEYLEKK
+551 ERSRLLKIEEYLEKK

-622 RNAMTRLD
+622 RNAMIRLD

-703 VDFTNSVLIMTSNLG
+703 VDFTNTVLIMTSNLG

-768 ILTIHL
+768 ILTIQL
-774 DKLVANLE
+774 DKLIANLE
-782 GQEIK
+782 AQEIK
-787 IVFDDK
+787 ISFDDK

-803 DKKYGARP
+803 DKKFGARP

-816 EKYVQNPLAEPIIS
+816 EKYVQNPLAELIIS
-830 GELENKKEVKIT
+830 GELENKKEVRIT

>member
-1 MNLMKFTES
+1 MKFTES

-32 AHLLRAILDESIAA
+32 VHLLRAILDESIAT
-46 DLLIAFQQNI
+46 DLLIAFQQNV

-61 SADRAI
+61 SSDKAI
-67 NDLPEVKT
+67 DDLPEVKT

-110 VQCLSSG
+110 VQCLSSNDG
-117 DSGIQKIVTEHNLDS
+117 GIQKIVKEHSLDS

-152 GENTIGA
+152 GENTLGA

-184 KIRRSIQVLS
+184 EIRRSIQVLS

-434 KSKKRLGEI
+434 KSKKRLAEI

-470 IQSIRETL
+470 IQSIRESL
-478 DKAKLELEIAE
+478 DRVKLELEIAE

-510 LIRSADEASNE
+510 LIRSSDEASSE
-521 GMLEEEVNEKEI
+521 GLLEEEVTEKEI

-551 EKVRLLKIEEYLEKK
+551 ERSRLLKIEEYLEKK

-703 VDFTNSVLIMTSNLG
+703 VDFTNTVLIMTSNLG
-718 SQLYPEGKAID
+718 SQLYPEGKPID

-768 ILTIHL
+768 ILAIQL
-774 DKLVANLE
+774 DKLIANLE
-782 GQEIK
+782 AQEIK
-787 IVFDDK
+787 ISFDDK
-793 ASGWLAKKGF
+793 ASNWLAKKGF
-803 DKKYGARP
+803 DKKFGARP

-816 EKYVQNPLAEPIIS
+816 EKYVQNPLAELIIS

>member
-32 AHLLRAILDESIAA
+32 VHLLRAILDESIAT
-46 DLLIAFQQNI
+46 DLLIAFQQNV

-61 SADRAI
+61 STDKAI
-67 NDLPEVKT
+67 DDLPEVKT

-110 VQCLSSG
+110 VQCLSSNDG
-117 DSGIQKIVTEHNLDS
+117 GIQKIVKEHSLDS

-152 GENTIGA
+152 GENTLGA
-159 LDKFTINITDLA
+159 LYKFTINITDLA

-184 KIRRSIQVLS
+184 EIRRSIQVLS

-340 SVDDAIAILR
+340 SVDDAVAILR

-434 KSKKRLGEI
+434 KSKKRLAEI

-470 IQSIRETL
+470 IQSIRESL
-478 DKAKLELEIAE
+478 DRVKLELEIAE

-510 LIRSADEASNE
+510 LIRSSDEASSE
-521 GMLEEEVNEKEI
+521 GLLEEEVTEKEI

-551 EKVRLLKIEEYLEKK
+551 ERSRLLKIEEYLEKK

-703 VDFTNSVLIMTSNLG
+703 VDFTNTVLIMTSNLG

-768 ILTIHL
+768 ILTIQL
-774 DKLVANLE
+774 DKLIANLE
-782 GQEIK
+782 AQEIK
-787 IVFDDK
+787 ISFDDK

-803 DKKYGARP
+803 DKKFGARP

-816 EKYVQNPLAEPIIS
+816 EKYVQNPLAELIIS
-830 GELENKKEVKIT
+830 GELESKKEVRIT

>member
-1 MNLMKFTES
+1 MKFTES
-10 SRNCVMKAQ
+10 SRNCVIKAQ

-32 AHLLRAILDESIAA
+32 VHLLRAILDESIAT
-46 DLLIAFQQNI
+46 DLLIAFQQNV
-56 QAFIQ
+56 QTFIQ
-61 SADRAI
+61 STDKAI
-67 NDLPEVKT
+67 DDIPEVKT

-110 VQCLSSG
+110 VQCLSSNDG
-117 DSGIQKIVTEHNLDS
+117 GIQKIVKEHSLDS

-152 GENTIGA
+152 GENTLGA

-184 KIRRSIQVLS
+184 EIRRSIQVLS

-262 DQIKAKNGEIILFLD
+262 DQIKANNGEIILFLD

-434 KSKKRLGEI
+434 KSKKRLAEI

-470 IQSIRETL
+470 IQSIRESL
-478 DKAKLELEIAE
+478 DRVKLELEIAE

-510 LIRSADEASNE
+510 LIRSSDESSSE
-521 GMLEEEVNEKEI
+521 GLLEEEVTEKEI

-551 EKVRLLKIEEYLEKK
+551 ERSRLLKIEEYLEKK

-610 LTKALAEYLFND
+610 LTKALAEYVFND

-703 VDFTNSVLIMTSNLG
+703 VDFTNTVLIMTSNLG
-718 SQLYPEGKAID
+718 SQLYPEGKPID

-768 ILTIHL
+768 ILTIQL
-774 DKLVANLE
+774 DKLIANLE
-782 GQEIK
+782 AQEIK
-787 IVFDDK
+787 ISFDDK
-793 ASGWLAKKGF
+793 ASNWLAKKGF
-803 DKKYGARP
+803 DKKFGARP

-816 EKYVQNPLAEPIIS
+816 EKYVQNPLAELIIS

>member
-1 MNLMKFTES
+1 MKFTES

-32 AHLLRAILDESIAA
+32 VHLLRAILDESIAT
-46 DLLIAFQQNI
+46 DLLIAFKQNV

-61 SADRAI
+61 SSDKAI
-67 NDLPEVKT
+67 DDLPEVKT

-110 VQCLSSG
+110 VQCLSSNDG
-117 DSGIQKIVTEHNLDS
+117 GIQKIVKEHSLDS

-152 GENTIGA
+152 GENTLGA

-184 KIRRSIQVLS
+184 EIRRSIQVLS

-434 KSKKRLGEI
+434 KSKKRLAEI

-470 IQSIRETL
+470 IQSIRESL
-478 DKAKLELEIAE
+478 DRVKLELEIAE

-510 LIRSADEASNE
+510 LIRSSDESSSE
-521 GMLEEEVNEKEI
+521 GLLEEEVTEKEI

-551 EKVRLLKIEEYLEKK
+551 ERSRLLKIEEYLEKK

-703 VDFTNSVLIMTSNLG
+703 VDFTNTVLIMTSNLG
-718 SQLYPEGKAID
+718 SQLYPEGKPID

-768 ILTIHL
+768 ILAIQL
-774 DKLVANLE
+774 DKLIANLE
-782 GQEIK
+782 AQEIK
-787 IVFDDK
+787 ISFDDK
-793 ASGWLAKKGF
+793 ASNWLAKKGF
-803 DKKYGARP
+803 DKKFGARP

-816 EKYVQNPLAEPIIS
+816 EKYVQNPLAELIIS

>member
-1 MNLMKFTES
+1 MKFTES

-32 AHLLRAILDESIAA
+32 VHLLRAILDESIAT
-46 DLLIAFQQNI
+46 DLLIAFKQNV
-56 QAFIQ
+56 QTFIQ
-61 SADRAI
+61 STDKAI
-67 NDLPEVKT
+67 DDLPEVKT

-110 VQCLSSG
+110 VQCLSSNDG
-117 DSGIQKIVTEHNLDS
+117 GIQKIVKEHSLDS

-152 GENTIGA
+152 GENTLGA

-184 KIRRSIQVLS
+184 EIRRSIQVLS

-434 KSKKRLGEI
+434 KSKKRLAEI

-470 IQSIRETL
+470 IQSIRESL
-478 DKAKLELEIAE
+478 DRVKLELEIAE

-510 LIRSADEASNE
+510 LIRSSDEASSE
-521 GMLEEEVNEKEI
+521 GLLEEEVTEKEI

-551 EKVRLLKIEEYLEKK
+551 ERSRLLKIEEYLEKK

-703 VDFTNSVLIMTSNLG
+703 VDFTNTVLIMTSNLG

-768 ILTIHL
+768 ILAIQL
-774 DKLVANLE
+774 DKLIANLE
-782 GQEIK
+782 AQEIK
-787 IVFDDK
+787 ISFDDK
-793 ASGWLAKKGF
+793 ASNWLAKKGF
-803 DKKYGARP
+803 DKKFGARP

-816 EKYVQNPLAEPIIS
+816 EKYVQNPLAELIIS
-830 GELENKKEVKIT
+830 GELENKKEVRIT

>member
-32 AHLLRAILDESIAA
+32 AHLLRAILDESIAT

-61 SADRAI
+61 SADKAI

-75 PQGQGIDTGTL
+75 PQGQGIDTETL

-100 DQFVAIDNLL
+100 DQYVAIDNLL
-110 VQCLSSG
+110 VQCLSSKDG
-117 DSGIQKIVTEHNLDS
+117 GIQKIVKEQNFDIT
-132 NEFRKFVIQK
+132 EFRKFVIQK

-184 KIRRSIQVLS
+184 EIRRSIQVLS

-262 DQIKAKNGEIILFLD
+262 DQIKSKNGEIILFLD

-340 SVDDAIAILR
+340 TEDDAIAILR

-434 KSKKRLGEI
+434 KSKKRLDEI

-470 IQSIRETL
+470 MQSIREAL
-478 DKAKLELEIAE
+478 DKTKLELEIAE

-510 LIRSADEASNE
+510 LIRSSDEASSE
-521 GMLEEEVNEKEI
+521 GMLEEEVTEKEI
-533 AQVVHRWTGIPV
+533 AHVVHRWTGIPV

-595 GSFVFLGPTGVGKTE
+595 GSFIFLGPTGVGKTE

-661 SVRRKPYQI
+661 SIRRKPYQI

-703 VDFTNSVLIMTSNLG
+703 VDFTNTVLIMTSNLG

-768 ILTIHL
+768 ILTIQL
-774 DKLVANLE
+774 EKLIANLE
-782 GQEIK
+782 SQEIK
-787 IVFDDK
+787 ISFDEK
-793 ASGWLAKKGF
+793 ASSWLTKKGF
-803 DKKYGARP
+803 DKKFGARP

-816 EKYVQNPLAEPIIS
+816 EKYVQNPLAEMIIS
-830 GELENKKEVKIT
+830 GELENKREVKIT

>member
-1 MNLMKFTES
+1 MKFTES

-32 AHLLRAILDESIAA
+32 AHLLRAILDESIAT

-117 DSGIQKIVTEHNLDS
+117 DSGIQKIVKEHNLDS

-171 KEGKLDP
+171 QEGKLDP

-184 KIRRSIQVLS
+184 EIRRSIQVLS

-638 SISRMIGSPPG
+638 SVSRMIGSPPG

-768 ILTIHL
+768 ILTIQL

-793 ASGWLAKKGF
+793 ASSWLAKKGF

-816 EKYVQNPLAEPIIS
+816 EKYVQNPLAELIIS

>member
-1 MNLMKFTES
+1 MKFTES

-184 KIRRSIQVLS
+184 EIRRSIQVLS

-787 IVFDDK
+787 IIFDDK
-793 ASGWLAKKGF
+793 ASDWLAKKGF

-816 EKYVQNPLAEPIIS
+816 EKYVQNPLAELIIS
-830 GELENKKEVKIT
+830 GELENKKEVKIS